1 MGKGDFCLMSRSKL
15 VTEELRHVGDDIPCD
30 SGIANLFPKYL
41 KLMPTLRTSLFI
53 NPDCRDSK

>member
-1 MGKGDFCLMSRSKL
+1 MSRSKL